1 MTKVKRLRSIMDC
14 REFENNIRSFIKDQ
28 LPDEKYD
35 SFIEHYDK
43 CSECK
48 EELEILYL
56 VHHTINVD
64 EPDNFSFNL
73 KEQLEKHIKEVED
86 KVYRRY
92 KRRFLRNV
100 SIILAELTTC
110 TAMVVFILIMSGII

>member
-1 MTKVKRLRSIMDC
+1 MDC
-14 REFENNIRSFIKDQ
+14 REFESNIQSFIADK

-56 VHHTINVD
+56 VHHTINAD
-64 EPDNFSFNL
+64 EPDNISFNL
-73 KEQLEKHIKEVED
+73 KEQLEMHLKAVED
-86 KVYRRY
+86 KVYGRY
-92 KRRFLRNV
+92 KKRFLKNA
-100 SIILAELTTC
+100 SIILAEVTTC
-110 TAMVVFILIMSGII
+110 TAMVVFILIMSGLI

>member
-1 MTKVKRLRSIMDC
+1 MDC

-56 VHHTINVD
+56 VHHTINID

-73 KEQLEKHIKEVED
+73 KEQLEMHIKEVED
-86 KVYRRY
+86 KVYLRY
-92 KRRFLRNV
+92 KKRFLRNV

-110 TAMVVFILIMSGII
+110 MAMVVFILIISGII

>member
-28 LPDEKYD
+28 LPDEKYY

-56 VHHTINVD
+56 VHRTINVD
-64 EPDNFSFNL
+64 DPDNFSFNL

>member
-56 VHHTINVD
+56 VHHTINID

-73 KEQLEKHIKEVED
+73 KEQLEMHIKEVED
-86 KVYRRY
+86 KVYLRY
-92 KRRFLRNV
+92 KKRFLRNV

-110 TAMVVFILIMSGII
+110 MAMVVFILIISGII

>member
-1 MTKVKRLRSIMDC
+1 MDC
-14 REFENNIRSFIKDQ
+14 REFESNIQSFIKDQ

-35 SFIEHYDK
+35 SFIEHCDK

-56 VHHTINVD
+56 VHHTINTD
-64 EPDNFSFNL
+64 EPDNISFNL
-73 KEQLEKHIKEVED
+73 KEQLEMHIKAVED

-92 KRRFLRNV
+92 KKRFLRNS
-100 SIILAELTTC
+100 SIILAEITTC